1 MRSLGRVAQVSKDLS
16 KLSSNDQLW
25 NRFLS
30 EAIGE
35 FFLFQSRV
43 VKVIL
48 EAV

>member
-1 MRSLGRVAQVSKDLS
+1 MRSLVRFAQVSKDLS

-30 EAIGE
+30 EAVGE
-35 FFLFQSRV
+35 FFLFQSGV

-48 EAV
+48 EAA